1 MSRKILLVDDEPSV
15 LQGYRRHLH
24 KRFDVS
30 ICEEPA
36 RALEMIEAEG
46 PFGVVVSDYRMPEMN
61 GVEFLSEVR
70 RRQPTA
76 TRIMLTGQADH
87 EATLAAI
94 NEGHIFRFLTKP
106 CPPEALASSIADGME
121 LYELVMAEKELIEG
135 TLQGAVAALTDL
147 LGLASPA
154 ALDRATRVR
163 SIAVALAERL
173 GVGPVWIVDMAAS
186 LSQVGCMTL
195 DDEVA
200 QAGLS
205 GASMPPDDRQMY
217 EGHAAAAERLLAR
230 IPRLDAVAALVG
242 AQFRSEL
249 PPAIVTR
256 LDLDPGLSDAFF
268 AACRFVERSAQTDD
282 AAAALADLA
291 GRIGGDVHAALAE
304 VVGGLGRREMRPVT
318 CSVEEILTGMIA
330 REDIVTTTGVLLV
343 STGHEITELML
354 QRLRNF
360 HRKAGVVEPL
370 EMLSAQA

>member
-1 MSRKILLVDDEPSV
+1 MSRKVMLVDDEPSV

-24 KRFDVS
+24 RLYDIT

-36 RALEMIEAEG
+36 RALELLESEG
-46 PFGVVVSDYRMPEMN
+46 PFGVVVSDYRMPVMN
-61 GVEFLSEVR
+61 GVEFLSEVS

-76 TRIMLTGQADH
+76 TRVMLTGQADH
-87 EATLAAI
+87 DATLAAI

-106 CPPEALASSIADGME
+106 CPPETLAASIADAME
-121 LYELVMAEKELIEG
+121 VYELVVAEKELIEG

-163 SIAVALAERL
+163 SIAVPLAERL
-173 GVGPVWIVDMAAS
+173 GTGPVWIVDMAAS

-195 DDEVA
+195 DDDVA

-205 GASMPPDDRQMY
+205 GAGMTPDDRQMY
-217 EGHAAAAERLLAR
+217 EGHAAAAEGLLAR

-242 AQFRSEL
+242 AQFKGEL
-249 PPAIVTR
+249 PSSVLAARSLEPVLAQ
-256 LDLDPGLSDAFF
+256 AFF
-268 AACRFVERSAQTDD
+268 TACRFAERSAQTDD
-282 AAAALADLA
+282 AAALADLS
-291 GRIGGDVHAALAE
+291 GRLDGAVYAALE
-304 VVGGLGRREMRPVT
+304 GVVGGLGRREMRPVT
-318 CSVEEILTGMIA
+318 CSVEELLTGMVA

-370 EMLSAQA
+370 EMLATFG